1 MCYFIVINFFYTHF
15 HFHHS
20 SFLSSLFFPLHY
32 LSFIPHLRASVFLP
46 LLCALL
52 SSSSSHHSF
61 AVIRSP
67 YSISTGVYGKLV
79 QFITRP
85 IYLLSYFI
93 YFDSSVAKMC
103 TIHSFHIS
111 AFNRYST
118 FICSLISF
126 VVHSFLFALF
136 SCCHSHRICGWN
148 EYVTWYATHLFHYC
162 NSSFAL
168 NLVCL
173 WYSSF
178 SSFFSCNACSVRLV
192 HKSYDCACCLLLSVV
207 LLRCHRFSIYF
218 STLIFMFAISWSY
231 GELSANLIV
240 ARLHGPFFVVLY

>member
-46 LLCALL
+46 LLCTLL
-52 SSSSSHHSF
+52 SSSSSHSSF
-61 AVIRSP
+61 ILRRHPLAIFDVHRL
-67 YSISTGVYGKLV
+67 YGKLV

-136 SCCHSHRICGWN
+136 SCCHYIVFVVGMNMWHGMLLIFFII
-148 EYVTWYATHLFHYC
+148 ATLRSRLISFVFDIRLSPRFLVAMHAVCALFIYHMI
-162 NSSFAL
+162 ARA
-168 NLVCL
+168 
-173 WYSSF
+173 
-178 SSFFSCNACSVRLV
+178 ACSCPS
-192 HKSYDCACCLLLSVV
+192 SYFDALDSRFTSLHSSSCL
-207 LLRCHRFSIYF
+207 
-218 STLIFMFAISWSY
+218 SY
-231 GELSANLIV
+231 
-240 ARLHGPFFVVLY
+240 HGPMESSVPIL